1 MIRLARDL
9 PLGLVGGP
17 LSPGEIR
24 SCKAAKEYWTSGGR
38 EGIRTLDL
46 SVANA
51 ALSQL
56 SYAPNTRVPL
66 FPNIARVEETDNS
79 IRRKQG
85 HTESSQGHGN
95 IRDMSSGSAVSDA
108 WPFTGGGFISVV
120 SLSRLGPAAVS
131 RAGSFHQFIAANSG
145 RTRGTG

>member
-1 MIRLARDL
+1 MIRLVRDL

-24 SCKAAKEYWTSGGR
+24 SPKAAKENWTSGGR

-56 SYAPNTRVPL
+56 SYAPNARVPL

-79 IRRKQG
+79 IRRDQG
-85 HTESSQGHGN
+85 GDHGMAFH
-95 IRDMSSGSAVSDA
+95 RQ
-108 WPFTGGGFISVV
+108 
-120 SLSRLGPAAVS
+120 RLYFS
-131 RAGSFHQFIAANSG
+131 
-145 RTRGTG
+145 